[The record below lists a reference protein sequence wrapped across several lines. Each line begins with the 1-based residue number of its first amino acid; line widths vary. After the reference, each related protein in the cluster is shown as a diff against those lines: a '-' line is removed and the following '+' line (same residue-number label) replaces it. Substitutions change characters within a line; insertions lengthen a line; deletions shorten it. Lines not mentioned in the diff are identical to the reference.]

1 MTAQTLAE
9 PIARLI
15 AEFGKLP
22 TIGPKT
28 AQRLT
33 YFLLRQSAEE
43 AQSLAAAILDL
54 KEKIL
59 TCNTCFNL
67 GTHDPCHICTDPT
80 RDRQRICVVEE
91 PLDVLALERT
101 GVYRGQYHVLHG
113 SFSPM
118 DGVLEDDLRIRE
130 LVRRVANEPTRGDH
144 RRHECHRGRR
154 GHRQSVAEPAPVQ
167 RRAGHSPGPRTT
179 DWLRSG
185 VRRRLHAES
194 STGGPPRLLGGRG
207 LTEAGMGQAVGAQ
220 HAAPRHPRRS
230 GGLLT
235 RQREVLR
242 VGAR

>member
-118 DGVLEDDLRIRE
+118 DGVLEDNLRIRE
-130 LVRRVANEPTRGDH
+130 LVRRVADERPAEIIVATNATVEGEATANLLRSRLQPSGVQVTRLAQGLPIGSDLEYADDYTLS
-144 RRHECHRGRR
+144 RALEGRR
-154 GHRQSVAEPAPVQ
+154 
-167 RRAGHSPGPRTT
+167 
-179 DWLRSG
+179 DY
-185 VRRRLHAES
+185 
-194 STGGPPRLLGGRG
+194 
-207 LTEAGMGQAVGAQ
+207 
-220 HAAPRHPRRS
+220 
-230 GGLLT
+230 
-235 RQREVLR
+235 
-242 VGAR
+242 

>member
-67 GTHDPCHICTDPT
+67 GTHDPCHVCTDPT

-130 LVRRVANEPTRGDH
+130 LVQRVANEQPEEIIVATNATVEGEATANLLRSRLQPSGVQVTRLAQGLPIGSDLEYADDYTLS
-144 RRHECHRGRR
+144 RALEGRR
-154 GHRQSVAEPAPVQ
+154 
-167 RRAGHSPGPRTT
+167 
-179 DWLRSG
+179 DY
-185 VRRRLHAES
+185 
-194 STGGPPRLLGGRG
+194 
-207 LTEAGMGQAVGAQ
+207 
-220 HAAPRHPRRS
+220 
-230 GGLLT
+230 
-235 RQREVLR
+235 
-242 VGAR
+242 

>member
-130 LVRRVANEPTRGDH
+130 LVQRVANERPEEIIVATNATVEGEATANLLRSRLQPSGVQVTRLAQGLPIGSDLEYADDYTLS
-144 RRHECHRGRR
+144 RALEGRR
-154 GHRQSVAEPAPVQ
+154 
-167 RRAGHSPGPRTT
+167 
-179 DWLRSG
+179 DY
-185 VRRRLHAES
+185 
-194 STGGPPRLLGGRG
+194 
-207 LTEAGMGQAVGAQ
+207 
-220 HAAPRHPRRS
+220 
-230 GGLLT
+230 
-235 RQREVLR
+235 
-242 VGAR
+242 

>member
-33 YFLLRQSAEE
+33 YFLLRQPAEE

-80 RDRQRICVVEE
+80 RDRQCICVVEE

-130 LVRRVANEPTRGDH
+130 LVRRVADEQPEEIIVATNATVEGEATANLVRSRLQPSGVQVTRLAQGLPIGSDLEYADDYTLS
-144 RRHECHRGRR
+144 RALEGRR
-154 GHRQSVAEPAPVQ
+154 
-167 RRAGHSPGPRTT
+167 
-179 DWLRSG
+179 DY
-185 VRRRLHAES
+185 
-194 STGGPPRLLGGRG
+194 
-207 LTEAGMGQAVGAQ
+207 
-220 HAAPRHPRRS
+220 
-230 GGLLT
+230 
-235 RQREVLR
+235 
-242 VGAR
+242 